1 MKRWLLGLF
10 VAVLIIPTAGRATG
24 AEQITD
30 FKSAVHVDHHNV
42 ADIAE
47 TITYNFG
54 VNQRH
59 GIFRLI
65 PIRYPAQNNKYY
77 YVTFSL
83 KQVLQDGV
91 AAKVEQSHTADT
103 QTLKIGDPDWTMSGV
118 HTYTV
123 HYQLTPLIVDASGQ
137 DLLALDI
144 TGTGWEVPIASASAT
159 FSFDGA
165 AQLSDVHCYSGFE
178 GSTNENCVAP
188 KSAPNTYSITNLEAR
203 QGMTVAGYLPAGY
216 VDHYLVATDP
226 PKPSLAETAKNLFWP
241 VALGLAGLL
250 AALIFS
256 LRWWRRQQRR
266 GRQTIIAQYEAPDGL
281 TPGEIGTL
289 DDDRSDMREITAT
302 LIDLA
307 VRGYIKIIQTE
318 PKKLMSKAKYRIVQ
332 QQDYSDVQ
340 DYERSLLDA
349 LFISANQDGISGVI
363 SRLTGKEDLPADP
376 SNVMQS
382 VDLDRVDRTKVSNAV
397 TAVNA
402 RLNARLKAKGY
413 YGSMSDQRGLIDKL
427 VDTGTVTD
435 SGAAEWAKVEGF
447 KLYLSVAEKD
457 RLNFT
462 DAPDKTPERFN
473 KLLPYAVALGV
484 EKEWAKQFE
493 GIDVAPENG
502 WYSSQTLATWTA
514 FSLADDLSTGFGA
527 AVASN
532 FVAPSSSGGS
542 SSGGGFGGGGGGS
555 W

>member
-1 MKRWLLGLF
+1 
-10 VAVLIIPTAGRATG
+10 
-24 AEQITD
+24 
-30 FKSAVHVDHHNV
+30 
-42 ADIAE
+42 
-47 TITYNFG
+47 
-54 VNQRH
+54 
-59 GIFRLI
+59 
-65 PIRYPAQNNKYY
+65 
-77 YVTFSL
+77 
-83 KQVLQDGV
+83 
-91 AAKVEQSHTADT
+91 
-103 QTLKIGDPDWTMSGV
+103 
-118 HTYTV
+118 
-123 HYQLTPLIVDASGQ
+123 
-137 DLLALDI
+137 
-144 TGTGWEVPIASASAT
+144 
-159 FSFDGA
+159 
-165 AQLSDVHCYSGFE
+165 
-178 GSTNENCVAP
+178 
-188 KSAPNTYSITNLEAR
+188 
-203 QGMTVAGYLPAGY
+203 
-216 VDHYLVATDP
+216 
-226 PKPSLAETAKNLFWP
+226 
-241 VALGLAGLL
+241 
-250 AALIFS
+250 
-256 LRWWRRQQRR
+256 
-266 GRQTIIAQYEAPDGL
+266 
-281 TPGEIGTL
+281 
-289 DDDRSDMREITAT
+289 MREITAT